1 MLEFR
6 KILDLSVAPET
17 VWAVIA
23 DFGNYREI
31 VPEFREAAVEA
42 RGEGEATVRFV
53 LALALRAVAYRLRYT
68 LDPPRRLAWTL
79 VDSDLLKA
87 NEGEWLLEPRG
98 EGTRLAYV
106 HRTEFPAW
114 IAWAVGAA
122 AYEREMDKT
131 LRRFRERIEGKGPE
145 GAERIRRMMEE

>member
-6 KILDLSVAPET
+6 KTLDLAPPPEA

-23 DFGNYREI
+23 DFAGYREV
-31 VPEFREAAVEA
+31 VPEFREAAVED
-42 RGEGEATVRFV
+42 RDEGGATVRFS
-53 LALALRAVAYRLRYT
+53 LALPVRTVAYRLRYAME
-68 LDPPRRLAWTL
+68 PPRRLSWTL

-87 NEGEWLLEPRG
+87 NEGEWLLEPQG
-98 EGTRLAYV
+98 AGTRLTYV
-106 HRTEFPAW
+106 HRTQFPGW

-131 LRRFRERIEGKGPE
+131 FRRFCERIEGKGPE